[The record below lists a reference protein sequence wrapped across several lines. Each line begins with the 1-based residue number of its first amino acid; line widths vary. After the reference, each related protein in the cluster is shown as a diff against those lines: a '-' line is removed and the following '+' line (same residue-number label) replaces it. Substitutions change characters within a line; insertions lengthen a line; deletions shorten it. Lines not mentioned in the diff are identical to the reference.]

1 MDRNLLDYLITEANA
16 VEERGKNDFVS
27 KVRELL
33 NSGLCSA
40 IELSTLL
47 NIPTSTLRNVHLL
60 KSCDIGLKEI
70 ALVDKLLEYNQRSRA
85 YSGTIN
91 DGYINQPSQ
100 RQPNGRYTR
109 QGRMVNSNARNGVY
123 GYGGNVPSIP
133 SPLFEYP
140 ENISQSRR
148 YSQED
153 IDLTKQLMG
162 YLQQNPMLAEK
173 IMRKIR

>member
-33 NSGLCSA
+33 NSRLCSA

-70 ALVDKLLEYNQRSRA
+70 ALVDKLLEYNQRSSA

-100 RQPNGRYTR
+100 RQPIGRYTR

-140 ENISQSRR
+140 ENISQPRR

-153 IDLTKQLMG
+153 IDLTNQLMG
-162 YLQQNPMLAEK
+162 YLQQNPMLADK

>member
-1 MDRNLLDYLITEANA
+1 MDRNLFDYLITEANA

-33 NSGLCSA
+33 NSRQCSA

-47 NIPTSTLRNVHLL
+47 NIPTSTLQSAYLL

-100 RQPNGRYTR
+100 RQPMGRNTR

-140 ENISQSRR
+140 ENISQPCR
-148 YSQED
+148 YLQED
-153 IDLTKQLMG
+153 IDLTNQIMD

>member
-16 VEERGKNDFVS
+16 LEERIKNDFVS
-27 KVRELL
+27 KVRKVL
-33 NSGLCSA
+33 NSRQCSVN
-40 IELSTLL
+40 ELSMLL
-47 NIPTSTLRNVHLL
+47 NIPISTLQNVHLL

-70 ALVDKLLEYNQRSRA
+70 ALVDKLLDYNQRSRA

-100 RQPNGRYTR
+100 RQPMGRYTR

-123 GYGGNVPSIP
+123 GYGGNVP
-133 SPLFEYP
+133 PLFEYL
-140 ENISQSRR
+140 ENISQPCR

-153 IDLTKQLMG
+153 IDLTNQLMG